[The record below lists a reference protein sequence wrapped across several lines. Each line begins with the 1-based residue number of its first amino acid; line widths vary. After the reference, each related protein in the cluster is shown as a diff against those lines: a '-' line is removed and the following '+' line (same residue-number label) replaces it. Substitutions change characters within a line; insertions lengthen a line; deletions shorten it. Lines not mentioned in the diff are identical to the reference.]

1 MIVASACSAGVADV
15 GTPLTL
21 LHRVSFDETIGVMR
35 EVRVVE
41 DEIPVG
47 VQLINRGAGALT
59 VEELDNLAVSSR
71 KNRSFSGRHDVDR
84 VVHAA
89 FRAGLIERI
98 NQLIGAHTRDGDD
111 QVYLPDEV
119 CFFG

>member
-1 MIVASACSAGVADV
+1 MIVASACIAGVADV
-15 GTPLTL
+15 GNHLTL

-47 VQLINRGAGALT
+47 VQLINRGAAALT

-71 KNRSFSGRHDVDR
+71 KNRSFSGRHNVDR

-89 FRAGLIERI
+89 DRKS
-98 NQLIGAHTRDGDD
+98 TR
-111 QVYLPDEV
+111 LNSSHE
-119 CFFG
+119 